1 MTKEVEGPI
10 NVLLSKNLKN
20 IAQLNALGVKRV
32 SLGSSLSRNSISN
45 LFNESKKIK
54 RNTFESLLTDTLSY
68 DFVNQFYEMNEGGE

>member
-1 MTKEVEGPI
+1 MKEVEGPI